1 MQYNFPSIFTIN
13 RYFIHRI
20 VRIFWKC
27 RWRRNWSWLN
37 WISMDSINC
46 WKTPSW
52 GNNRDYWKF
61 NLQDLMSLN
70 KKVTKKKKPYKITSL
85 CVCLCLPVDVK
96 SLKIYKNNRLFYK
109 VQQIYTWMYYFFQR
123 IAHLRIKNLICTY
136 GYKNGYRSQSH
147 VPTGDNIC
155 IDMVGVPKICTYD
168 QCWECIHI
176 LGTLTAFADMVIY
189 VADGTFYPGDG
200 HWTRL
205 EGDVGI
211 VVGNLASDNNV

>member
-1 MQYNFPSIFTIN
+1 MQYNFPNIFTIN

-52 GNNRDYWKF
+52 GDDRDYWKF

-70 KKVTKKKKPYKITSL
+70 KKVTKKKKPYKITFL
-85 CVCLCLPVDVK
+85 CVCLCLPVDVR

-109 VQQIYTWMYYFFQR
+109 VQRIYTWMYYFLQR
-123 IAHLRIKNLICTY
+123 IAHVRIKNLICTLCTFTKMATEVSHMY
-136 GYKNGYRSQSH
+136 RRQHMYSHGWSAKNMYIRPMLR
-147 VPTGDNIC
+147 VY
-155 IDMVGVPKICTYD
+155 TY
-168 QCWECIHI
+168 
-176 LGTLTAFADMVIY
+176 
-189 VADGTFYPGDG
+189 TF
-200 HWTRL
+200 
-205 EGDVGI
+205 
-211 VVGNLASDNNV
+211 